1 MAMIESVRL
10 RRMRWLSVFLCAAA
24 ISINY
29 LDRSTTAVANLDIRR
44 DFGINATQFGAL
56 QSAWSFFFAMAQIPA
71 GFLVDRIGPRI
82 LMGASLAFWSIAVAA
97 GGFALTYRQLLIAR
111 AMLGVTEAPAYP
123 AAVRVTADWFR
134 IEKRGL
140 PTGIFN
146 MGANLGTAIAPPLLT
161 VLMITAGW
169 RWMFIIAGILGMT
182 ASIIWLW
189 LYREPHDAS
198 LSAAELAVLGAGKPQ
213 STSLAATGQRW
224 GRLFRFRTTWGL
236 VAGGFCV
243 GYGLWMYITWFPGYL
258 ETAHHL
264 SVARTG
270 VLASIPLIW
279 SIMGSF
285 FGGYASDRLIKYGV
299 QVVRARKLPTS
310 AGLLGSG
317 LFTALAAGATNPESA
332 ILWVSLSMFCLY
344 FSIAAKWTLITA
356 VSPRHYAGSVSG
368 LQNFGSYLGGT
379 LSPVLTGFVVDNT
392 CSFITALMIGGGF
405 MTAGAVIYFFLI
417 GKPISETD
425 LGAAPAEVSDG

>member
-1 MAMIESVRL
+1 MIRGTAMIESVRL
-10 RRMRWLSVFLCAAA
+10 RRIRWLSVFLCAAA

-29 LDRSTTAVANLDIRR
+29 LDRSTTAIANLDIRR

-161 VLMITAGW
+161 ILMITAGW

-198 LSAAELAVLGAGKPQ
+198 LSAAELAVLGADKP
-213 STSLAATGQRW
+213 
-224 GRLFRFRTTWGL
+224 
-236 VAGGFCV
+236 
-243 GYGLWMYITWFPGYL
+243 
-258 ETAHHL
+258 
-264 SVARTG
+264 
-270 VLASIPLIW
+270 
-279 SIMGSF
+279 
-285 FGGYASDRLIKYGV
+285 
-299 QVVRARKLPTS
+299 
-310 AGLLGSG
+310 
-317 LFTALAAGATNPESA
+317 
-332 ILWVSLSMFCLY
+332 
-344 FSIAAKWTLITA
+344 
-356 VSPRHYAGSVSG
+356 
-368 LQNFGSYLGGT
+368 
-379 LSPVLTGFVVDNT
+379 
-392 CSFITALMIGGGF
+392 
-405 MTAGAVIYFFLI
+405 
-417 GKPISETD
+417 
-425 LGAAPAEVSDG
+425 